1 MLLWQ
6 SPNKFGSA
14 FTYCFTNW
22 LRPFGRRLLGIA
34 QTSLALLSQ
43 LDKFNPSVFGTAF
56 VGSVIGDGRGLSFA
70 GSGETVGGDAQF
82 DQFVDDGFR
91 AGFTQC
97 LVGSLVAGAVGM
109 AFDGEFE
116 IGVFFH
122 QGDDTV
128 DFTHTLRFDGR
139 FADIEGDTVGDEF
152 TVRHH
157 AVVQGDGRLWRCGR
171 S

>member
-1 MLLWQ
+1 M
-6 SPNKFGSA
+6 
-14 FTYCFTNW
+14 
-22 LRPFGRRLLGIA
+22 
-34 QTSLALLSQ
+34 
-43 LDKFNPSVFGTAF
+43 
-56 VGSVIGDGRGLSFA
+56 SFA
-70 GSGETVGGDAQF
+70 GSGEAVGGDAQF

-97 LVGSLVAGAVGM
+97 LVGSLVASAVGM

-157 AVVQGDGRLWRCGR
+157 AVVQGDGAFGDADVLEKIFAHGFARHSLYVKPSGLNNVRSVCHSHAIDIHFPSTFVERHLAFVPTHGR
-171 S
+171 QINFDV